1 MDKRGFIKSLCAGA
15 AALALGGYSKLR
27 TKAYLAR
34 VRQGKDVLQRPPA
47 ARPEPEFLQR
57 CIRCYQCAEV
67 CPNHAIQVVQGS
79 GDPAT
84 EGTPFIKPRKKA
96 CIACMRCTQVCPT
109 GALKRVPSNDGPTIQ
124 ANVKMGT
131 AVVDK
136 DICNSYNGFVCG
148 ICVNACPFK
157 GDALRAEIWERP
169 VVNAQSCIGCGL
181 CEHICIHY
189 PQAIRVKPKRV

>member
-1 MDKRGFIKSLCAGA
+1 
-15 AALALGGYSKLR
+15 
-27 TKAYLAR
+27 
-34 VRQGKDVLQRPPA
+34 
-47 ARPEPEFLQR
+47 
-57 CIRCYQCAEV
+57 
-67 CPNHAIQVVQGS
+67 VQGS
-79 GDPAT
+79 GDPAN

-109 GALKRVPSNDGPTIQ
+109 GALECVPTNDGPTIQ

-169 VVNAQSCIGCGL
+169 VVNAKSCIGCGL

-189 PQAIRVKPKRV
+189 PQAIRVKPKRA